1 MAVVSFIL
9 SAFII
14 YIYVKS
20 RVAVATSLS
29 SLRSLS
35 WNRGR
40 GPGTVLVS
48 SNNMEEP
55 VEKRISDRPDKIWKI
70 SVERCIREGWRKETG
85 RLM

>member
-9 SAFII
+9 SALIILII
-14 YIYVKS
+14 YMYVKS
-20 RVAVATSLS
+20 RVAVAISLS

-55 VEKRISDRPDKIWKI
+55 LEKRISDRPDKI
-70 SVERCIREGWRKETG
+70 
-85 RLM
+85 

>member
-14 YIYVKS
+14 LIIHIYVKS
-20 RVAVATSLS
+20 RVAVVISLS

-40 GPGTVLVS
+40 GQGTVLVS

-55 VEKRISDRPDKIWKI
+55 VEKRISDRPDNI
-70 SVERCIREGWRKETG
+70 
-85 RLM
+85 